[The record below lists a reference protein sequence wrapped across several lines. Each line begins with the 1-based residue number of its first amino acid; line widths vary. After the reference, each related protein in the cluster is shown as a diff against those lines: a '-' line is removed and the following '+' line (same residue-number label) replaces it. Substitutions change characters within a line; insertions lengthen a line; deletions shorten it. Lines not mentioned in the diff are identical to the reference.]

1 MEGSILHLLR
11 ARQAAGKPLRVG
23 VIGAGKFATMFLSQ
37 ARRIDGLHVA
47 AIADLSRERAQAALS
62 RAGWPADQYRARSL
76 DEAMKN
82 GSTFLTESGNALFE
96 GSKGNPGQGI
106 EVVVEATGDPG
117 AGILH
122 ALRALKQG
130 IHVVMVNVEGDVLA
144 GPLLA
149 EKARRAGLVYSLA
162 YGDQPALIC
171 EMVDWARACGF
182 DVVCAGKGT
191 KYLPQY
197 HASTPDTVWDHWG
210 FSAETVAKGDFN
222 AKMFNSFLDGTK
234 SAIEMG
240 AVANA
245 TGLGPQSEGLGFPP
259 CGIDDLAHVCRPQE
273 DGGQLSRKGTV
284 EVISSLERDGRPVYR
299 DLRWGVYITFEGHSD
314 YVRNCFAD
322 YGMKTDSSGRYTAL
336 YRPYHL
342 IGLELSISVLR
353 AGLRKEAT
361 GSASDFMGDVVA
373 VAKRDVAAGEILDGE
388 GGYCVYG
395 KLLPA
400 ERSMKIEALPLGL
413 AHHVPLLKEIKAGQ
427 IVCWSD
433 VRFDEQ
439 DPVVRFRK
447 EMERQFEKKRE
458 GLARRWNP

>member
-1 MEGSILHLLR
+1 MEGSILHLLH
-11 ARQAAGKPLRVG
+11 ARQAAGRPLRVG
-23 VIGAGKFATMFLSQ
+23 LIGAGKFATMFLSQ
-37 ARRIDGLHVA
+37 ARRIEGLHVA
-47 AIADLSRERAQAALS
+47 AIADLSRERAQASLS

-76 DEAMKN
+76 EEAMKN
-82 GSTFLTESGNALFE
+82 GSTFLAESGNALFE
-96 GSKGNPGQGI
+96 GSKDGPGQGV

-122 ALRALKQG
+122 ALRAFEQG
-130 IHVVMVNVEGDVLA
+130 IHVIMVNVEGDVLA
-144 GPLLA
+144 GPFLA
-149 EKARRAGLVYSLA
+149 AKARRAGLVYSLA

-171 EMVDWARACGF
+171 ELVEWARACGF

-197 HASTPDTVWDHWG
+197 HASTPETVWDHWG

-245 TGLGPQSEGLGFPP
+245 TGLVPQAEGLGFPP
-259 CGIDDLAHVCRPQE
+259 CGTDDLPHVCRPQE

-299 DLRWGVYITFEGHSD
+299 DLRWGVYITFEGSSD
-314 YVRNCFAD
+314 YVRSCFAD
-322 YGMKTDSSGRYTAL
+322 YGMKTDSTGRYTAM

-353 AGLRKEAT
+353 AGLRQEAT
-361 GSASDFMGDVVA
+361 GSASGFWGDVVA
-373 VAKRDVAAGEILDGE
+373 VAKRDLAAGEILDGE

-395 KLLPA
+395 KLVPA
-400 ERSMKIEALPLGL
+400 ERSLQIEALPLGL
-413 AHHVPLLKEIKAGQ
+413 AHHVPLLKGVKAGHV
-427 IVCWSD
+427 ICWSD
-433 VRFDEQ
+433 VKFDVQ
-439 DPVVRFRK
+439 DPVGRVRK
-447 EMERQFEKKRE
+447 EMEGQFTKKRE
-458 GLARRWNP
+458 AVAR